1 MRTAGLA
8 LTVIAAAILAAC
20 APKRVEL
27 PIVSAPKYPDF
38 VQPAVP
44 SQYVGTPA
52 GLAEMRGWVFL
63 QAGDVRNAELEF
75 AQAVKA
81 IPAYPIETSIGY
93 VAVAKKDLAGA
104 LADFD
109 RTLAREP
116 NDVAALVGRG
126 QVLLFMNREADAL
139 AMFEAAMIATR
150 PLPPTATTEEIKRHV
165 SVLNEVMKFRALT
178 QHISGARE
186 ASRAGRLDEAVKAY
200 GEALDSSP
208 DSVFLY
214 VELANV
220 ERRKG
225 DNDAAIEHFRKA
237 VSLDAADVRSLT
249 QIGELL
255 EAKSDIP
262 GAIKAYSDAIAVESN
277 PDLEKRVAD
286 LKEGLLTQL
295 PEAYRGIAES
305 PQITRADL
313 ATLVAGRLDRLVQAT
328 RTQEADLL
336 TDSRDNPAWRSIQ
349 AVVRSGIMD
358 AYPNHTFGPRE
369 PVTRAELAQT
379 ASRLLNRIA
388 ADRPGQPNP
397 WDGKKIA
404 FGDMSADHLQYTAA
418 SAAVSAGVMAVGAGN
433 NFQPLRTVSGKEA
446 ADAITKLDV
455 LARRSAALQ

>member
-1 MRTAGLA
+1 MRKPGITLA
-8 LTVIAAAILAAC
+8 VIAAAMVAAC

-27 PIVSAPKYPDF
+27 PIVSTPKYPDF
-38 VQPAVP
+38 VQPAVSP
-44 SQYVGTPA
+44 QYVGTPA

-75 AQAVKA
+75 AKAVQAV
-81 IPAYPIETSIGY
+81 PAYPIETSIGY

-104 LADFD
+104 LVDFD
-109 RTLAREP
+109 RSLSRDA

-126 QVLLFMNREADAL
+126 QVLLYMNREAEAL
-139 AMFEAAMIATR
+139 PIFEAALSATK
-150 PLPPTATTEEIKRHV
+150 PLPSTATTEEIKRHV
-165 SVLNEVMKFRALT
+165 TVLNEVVKFRALT
-178 QHISGARE
+178 QHISGARD
-186 ASRAGRLDEAVKAY
+186 ASRAGRLDEAVKSY
-200 GEALDSSP
+200 GQAIDASP
-208 DSVFLY
+208 DSAFLY
-214 VELANV
+214 VEMAGV

-237 VSLDAADVRSLT
+237 VSLDPGDVRSMT

-255 EAKSDIP
+255 EAKSDVP
-262 GAIKAYSDAIAVESN
+262 GAIQAYSDAIAVESN

-313 ATLVAGRLDRLVQAT
+313 ATLIAGRLERLVQAT

-336 TDSRDNPAWRSIQ
+336 TDSRDTAAWRSIQ
-349 AVVRSGIMD
+349 SVVRSGIMD
-358 AYPNHTFGPRE
+358 PYPNHTFGPRE

-388 ADRPGQPNP
+388 ADHPGQPSP
-397 WDGKKIA
+397 WDGKKIP
-404 FGDMSADHLQYTAA
+404 FGDMSTDHLQYTAA
-418 SAAVSAGVMAVGAGN
+418 SAVVSAGIMAVSAGN

-446 ADAITKLDV
+446 ADAILKLDI